1 MNNDEARFILRAY
14 RPGGLDAKD
23 PMFATALQ
31 QAKHDPILN
40 TWFEREQSYDM
51 VLAAKFREIMPPGDL
66 RDRIL
71 AGGRVSQKPSRSSRR
86 LFNWLALAA
95 SVAVI
100 FTLSEVWQG
109 RRVEAAQVAYAQF
122 AVDDTKN
129 GHHLPAQGEVQKNM
143 LAMLAQSNTKLPGSL
158 PLTMEE
164 MKSNGCR
171 TVKFAG
177 RDAVELCFSR
187 DGTWYHLYVTSR
199 GALPR
204 SLLKKSSALLT
215 INETVVAVW
224 SDRNYDYAVVSP
236 EGIDAL
242 KHLAG

>member
-1 MNNDEARFILRAY
+1 MNNDEAKFILRAY
-14 RPGGLDAKD
+14 RPSGLDTKD

-31 QAKHDPILN
+31 QAKHDPLLN

-51 VLAAKFREIMPPGDL
+51 VLAAKFREIMPPADL

-71 AGGRVSQKPSRSSRR
+71 AGGRVSQKPRNSSRK
-86 LFNWLALAA
+86 LVNWLAMAA

-100 FTLSEVWQG
+100 FAFSEVWQG

-122 AVDDTKN
+122 AVDDMQN
-129 GHHLPAQGEVQKNM
+129 GHHLPAQGEVLENM
-143 LAMLAQSNTKLPGSL
+143 LAKLAQSGTSLPGSL
-158 PLTMEE
+158 PITMEE

-171 TVKFAG
+171 TVKYSG
-177 RDAVELCFSR
+177 QDAVEICFSR

-204 SLLKKSSALLT
+204 SMLKKSPAFLAMKQSA
-215 INETVVAVW
+215 VAVW

-236 EGIDAL
+236 EGMNAL